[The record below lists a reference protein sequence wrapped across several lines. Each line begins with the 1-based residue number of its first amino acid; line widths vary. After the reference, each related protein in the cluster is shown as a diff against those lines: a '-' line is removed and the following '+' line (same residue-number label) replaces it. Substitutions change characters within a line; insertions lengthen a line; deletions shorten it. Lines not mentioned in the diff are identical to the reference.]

1 MPRRQSVGDGEVRSG
16 RSAGV
21 LKLEAT
27 LASALVEVVKQQRHG
42 LPVLGVQHVLFHR
55 VSADLDPNVFLF
67 LVSGGPLL
75 PEKVHARGA
84 RSVTQQLPLSLQN
97 VGLGLGLDVGQL
109 VVVDASQLAH
119 RVLCW
124 RASMAQVRVVLGQVT
139 LLGSSLSSCTLVAKG
154 GVDAVAVEVVVLLR
168 ALALLAVQGLRSPM
182 HFGSE
187 PHPIDC
193 VSLSQNFVVGS
204 LVVGR
209 TALEDLLW
217 HGWDRDVLVGCHLG
231 VGVVLVWPAGPA
243 GLGDH
248 DLLGRIKVVSRLEL

>member
-1 MPRRQSVGDGEVRSG
+1 
-16 RSAGV
+16 
-21 LKLEAT
+21 
-27 LASALVEVVKQQRHG
+27 
-42 LPVLGVQHVLFHR
+42 
-55 VSADLDPNVFLF
+55 
-67 LVSGGPLL
+67 
-75 PEKVHARGA
+75 
-84 RSVTQQLPLSLQN
+84 
-97 VGLGLGLDVGQL
+97 
-109 VVVDASQLAH
+109 
-119 RVLCW
+119 
-124 RASMAQVRVVLGQVT
+124 MAQVRVVLGQVT
-139 LLGSSLSSCTLVAKG
+139 LLGSSLSSCTLVAKS

-168 ALALLAVQGLRSPM
+168 ALTLLAVQGLRSPM

-187 PHPIDC
+187 PHPVYC

-217 HGWDRDVLVGCHLG
+217 HGWDRDVLVGGHLG